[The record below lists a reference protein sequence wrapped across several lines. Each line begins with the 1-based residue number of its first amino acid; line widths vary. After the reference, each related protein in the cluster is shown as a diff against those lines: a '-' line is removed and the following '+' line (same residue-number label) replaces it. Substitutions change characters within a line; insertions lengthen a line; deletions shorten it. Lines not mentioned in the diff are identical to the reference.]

1 MKSVFLSKNS
11 SEKSKIIG
19 PDPKN
24 DQLTSKVVGINHL
37 GETTELP
44 VVTERPL
51 TIYLNS
57 QEIVTVMTIGD
68 YPALLAIGYLKNQ
81 GMLNSDDQ
89 ITATDVDED
98 LNVVVVRTKRETNY
112 EEKLSRKVR
121 TSGCAVG
128 TVYGD
133 IMDGLEDIKL
143 PFSEIKLSHLYNL
156 SKKINLIPSLYLEAG
171 AIHGTVLCKDDV
183 PLVYMEDVGRHN
195 AVDKVAG
202 WMHVNSECSK
212 DKILYTTGRLTS
224 EMVIKTA
231 LMGIPILVSRS
242 GFTAWGA
249 DLAKDLGMTLIGRL
263 RGKRFLCLSG
273 SERLIWDVEV
283 SQSEKT
289 TTTNIIEPKS

>member
-1 MKSVFLSKNS
+1 M
-11 SEKSKIIG
+11 
-19 PDPKN
+19 
-24 DQLTSKVVGINHL
+24 

-133 IMDGLEDIKL
+133 IMDGHPLCRHIL
-143 PFSEIKLSHLYNL
+143 FQQRIHLFLLFGIIFPHSLSH
-156 SKKINLIPSLYLEAG
+156 
-171 AIHGTVLCKDDV
+171 V
-183 PLVYMEDVGRHN
+183 
-195 AVDKVAG
+195 
-202 WMHVNSECSK
+202 
-212 DKILYTTGRLTS
+212 
-224 EMVIKTA
+224 
-231 LMGIPILVSRS
+231 
-242 GFTAWGA
+242 
-249 DLAKDLGMTLIGRL
+249 
-263 RGKRFLCLSG
+263 
-273 SERLIWDVEV
+273 
-283 SQSEKT
+283 
-289 TTTNIIEPKS
+289 